1 MEKHPD
7 FAAEE
12 LHLATTIA
20 DMQLIIEQLQQ
31 DIQSRGRQIGDSL
44 KVKDEISA
52 YVHSL
57 MRNDNSSK
65 IYDIEGALASPYF
78 GRVDF
83 KDDDAADFEKFH
95 IGRVKVAR
103 LEIAGTEDILVFDWR
118 DPVSTIFYE
127 CHGGRASYEV
137 LGRYQYSGD
146 VRLKRQYKIEQGEL
160 KQIVDDYILDQVRS
174 RQEQALIA
182 DPLLRERLLAGTGD
196 KLKDI
201 VVSIQSEQNKIIRE
215 TLHQVMVIQGVAGSG
230 KSTVGLHRLSYLL
243 YNEKLDPQKLI
254 IIAPNRIFLD
264 YISELLPE
272 IDAADVRQMV
282 WDDLAAEITQQEW
295 SIHTENRLELL
306 LSNSA
311 ANASER
317 TRLLLCTKL
326 KGSPAFL
333 KVLET
338 YWERKIEQFC
348 LKLTPVSLF
357 DGQLTIDRQ
366 QQIDKFMED
375 SRTPYNDRLR
385 GLMQYIRFRIRN
397 FLEVRGAKQARSSKE
412 DPALE
417 RFTREGDEFLERH
430 FKKWEPLTLLT
441 AYQEVYKNKANFKV
455 AALKKEELPIIV
467 EYSLSLLQTGQ
478 VEREDLAPLCYLKAL
493 LDGWQHVAKFNHIV
507 VDEAQDMNAFEF
519 TILKM
524 LSANKSFTIM
534 GDLSQGIHTYRS
546 IDSWQTLL
554 KEVFGD
560 TRTVYREILYSYR
573 SAKEI
578 VDLFNK
584 VMPAGSSRALPVYEV
599 GRAPVIEQV
608 SSNEAGACKIIEILD
623 AYRALNFRSIGIITK
638 LETESN
644 DLYQQLQTHAKAV
657 ADSIHLVTGQAA
669 TYRGGISLLPVTL
682 AKGLEFDAV
691 IIWNASAKQYTADT
705 FDARLLYVALS
716 RAMHSL
722 HVLYQGNLTPLL
734 R

>member
-7 FAAEE
+7 YEAEK
-12 LHLATTIA
+12 LHLEHTIQ
-20 DMQLIIEQLQQ
+20 DMKAIIAQLEQ
-31 DIQSRGRQIGDSL
+31 DINSRARQIGDSL

-65 IYDIEGALASPYF
+65 IYDIEGALPSPYF

-83 KDDDAADFEKFH
+83 RDDDAVDFDCFH

-103 LEIAGTEDILVFDWR
+103 PEITGTEDILVFDWR

-127 CHGGRASYEV
+127 CHGGRASYDV
-137 LGRYQYSGD
+137 LGRYHYSGD

-160 KQIVDDYILDQVRS
+160 KQIVDDYILDQVLN

-182 DPLLRERLLAGTGD
+182 DPLLRERLLAGAGD

-215 TLHQVMVIQGVAGSG
+215 TLNQVMVIQGVAGSG

-282 WDDLAAEITQQEW
+282 WDDLAAEITQTEW
-295 SIHTENRLELL
+295 SLYTENRLEFL
-306 LSNSA
+306 LSNQA
-311 ANASER
+311 ADGQQR
-317 TRLLLCTKL
+317 TRLLLCAKL
-326 KGSPAFL
+326 KGSQAFVT
-333 KVLET
+333 VLEA

-348 LKLTPVSLF
+348 LKLEPISLF

-375 SRTPYNDRLR
+375 SRTPYNARLR
-385 GLMQYIRFRIRN
+385 GLIQYIRFRVRN
-397 FLEVRGAKQARSSKE
+397 FLEVLEAKQTRTTK
-412 DPALE
+412 DNPALE
-417 RFTREGDEFLERH
+417 RFSQEGEAFLERH
-430 FKKWEPLTLLT
+430 FKKWEPLSLFA
-441 AYQEVYKNKANFKV
+441 AYQEVYKSKLHLKA
-455 AALKKEELPIIV
+455 AALKKEEVSIITD
-467 EYSLSLLQTGQ
+467 YTLALLQTGQ
-478 VEREDLAPLCYLKAL
+478 VEREDLAPLCYLKFL
-493 LDGWQHVAKFNHIV
+493 IDGWQHITKFNHIV
-507 VDEAQDMNAFEF
+507 VDEAQDMNALEF

-546 IDSWQTLL
+546 IDTWQTLL
-554 KEVFGD
+554 KDVFGD

-578 VDLFNK
+578 VELFNK
-584 VMPAGSSRALPVYEV
+584 VMPPGSSRALPVYEV
-599 GRAPVIEQV
+599 GRSPIIEQV
-608 SSNEAGACKIIEILD
+608 PSSEAAALRIVEILD
-623 AYRALNFRSIGIITK
+623 SYSSLNFRSIGIITK
-638 LETESN
+638 LEAESN
-644 DLYQQLQTHAKAV
+644 QLYQQLQTLSGASTHN
-657 ADSIHLVTGQAA
+657 IHLVTGQAA
-669 TYRGGISLLPVTL
+669 TYRGGISILPVTL

-691 IIWNASAKQYTADT
+691 IIWNASASQYTTAA
-705 FDARLLYVALS
+705 FDSRLLYVALS

-722 HVLYQGNLTPLL
+722 HVLYQGKLTPLL